1 MEINDIRNKIDEV
14 DDRMLELFL
23 KRMELSEK
31 VAEQKIS
38 NSQPLLNRERE
49 REILKKV
56 TERSGDMEQYSY
68 RLFSTLFQ
76 LSKARQSAMMS
87 GDSKVRRLVENA
99 IKAGSDVFPRTGT
112 VACQGAEGANSQIAC
127 EKLLPRSNIVYVKS
141 FEAVFN
147 AVESG
152 LCKFGVLPIENS
164 STGSVRSVYELLQKK
179 NFSIVRSTRLCI
191 RHELLVKPG
200 TKLSDIREIYS
211 HEQAIG
217 QCSRF
222 LSSLDG
228 VKAIPCGNTALAAKM
243 VAQSEET
250 GTAAIS
256 SHSCAALYGLE
267 VINSDIQDTDNNY
280 TRFICITKDPAI
292 YAGANHISLVIDC
305 ANTPGA
311 LYEILARLAALGI
324 NMSKLESCPVAHG
337 NFEFIFFLDLDAS
350 VLEPGV
356 ISMLEDL
363 ERSSES
369 FAFLGCYQ
377 EV

>member
-1 MEINDIRNKIDEV
+1 MEINDIRSKIDEV
-14 DDRMLELFL
+14 DDQMLELFL

-31 VAEQKIS
+31 VAEYKIS

-56 TERSGDMEQYSY
+56 TDRSGDMEQYSY

-76 LSKARQSAMMS
+76 LSKARQSEMMS
-87 GDSKVRRLVENA
+87 GESRVRQLIE
-99 IKAGSDVFPRTGT
+99 KALAAGGDVFPRTGT
-112 VACQGAEGANSQIAC
+112 VACPGVEGANSQIAC
-127 EKLLPRSNIVYVKS
+127 EKLLPRSNIVYVRS

-179 NFSIVRSTRLCI
+179 HFSIVRSTRLCI
-191 RHELLVKPG
+191 RHELMAKPG

-228 VKAIPCGNTALAAKM
+228 VKVIPCGNTALAAKM
-243 VAQSEET
+243 VSQSEEPA
-250 GTAAIS
+250 TAAIS

-267 VINSDIQDTDNNY
+267 VVNGDIQDTDNNY

-324 NMSKLESCPVAHG
+324 NMSKLESCPVADR